1 MKEVQRR
8 AFVFSDGLQN
18 FNYSKGG
25 ILFMKKVKKI
35 WFSFFTI
42 LLSLSLIAACSNSAA
57 PTNSGEKKEKEEKKE
72 EKITLR
78 WAYQWGE
85 EQFQKDIG
93 QYIEKKFPNITIE
106 VQEAGTDHSET
117 LEQLVAAGKSP
128 DIVTMGL
135 MTHTPFME
143 ELGLAYDMD
152 ELIKKEGFDLERFDP
167 SIIQF
172 VRNQDPNQKGGLY
185 AIPTGRATFSLH
197 YNKDVFDILG
207 VDYPKDDMTWEEVTE
222 LAKEVTREMNGVQ
235 YRGLDL
241 DVPYDAYTQFSQN
254 SVDPATNE
262 VLITESE
269 AYRRYLEM
277 VGAVTS
283 IPGNYPA
290 EEPGKLLHNWGAAF
304 GEGNVAMA
312 PAKTHHG
319 WLAQDNIDIV
329 SFPVWKGYEGIDPE
343 PNGNGH
349 AITEPS
355 EHKEAALKVIEY
367 LFSDEIQM
375 EKSKNG
381 SASPLVNPDVHAV
394 FAENK
399 PEFQGKNLESLFI
412 HQFATGPEKSAK
424 YGDGVLWTAPIEY
437 VNSGKDINEFLRILQ
452 EKAEEEVRKQMESE

>member
-1 MKEVQRR
+1 
-8 AFVFSDGLQN
+8 
-18 FNYSKGG
+18 
-25 ILFMKKVKKI
+25 MKKMKKSL
-35 WFSFFTI
+35 FLFLT
-42 LLSLSLIAACSNSAA
+42 LLLTLSIIAACSNSSA
-57 PTNSGEKKEKEEKKE
+57 PTNTDDKKSSKEEEKEP

-85 EQFQKDIG
+85 EKFQDSIG
-93 QYIEKKFPNITIE
+93 KYIEKKFPHITIE
-106 VQEAGTDHSET
+106 VQEAGTDHAET

-135 MTHTPFME
+135 MTHTPFLE
-143 ELGLAYDMD
+143 EIGLAYNMD
-152 ELIKKEGFDLERFDP
+152 ELMEKEGFDLKRFDP

-172 VRNQDPNQKGGLY
+172 ARNQDPNQEGGLY
-185 AIPTGRATFSLH
+185 TIPTGRATFSLH

-207 VDYPKDDMTWEEVTE
+207 VDYPTDDMTWEEVTE
-222 LAKEVTREMNGVQ
+222 LAKELTREMNGVQ

-241 DVPYDAYTQFSQN
+241 DVPYDAYTQFSQS
-254 SVDPATNE
+254 SVDPETNA

-277 VGAVTS
+277 VKAVTS

-319 WLAQDNIDIV
+319 WLGTDNIDIV
-329 SFPVWKGYEGIDPE
+329 SFPVWKGLEGIAPS

-349 AITEPS
+349 AITAPS
-355 EHKEAALKVIEY
+355 EHKEAALEVIEY
-367 LFSDEIQM
+367 LFSDEVQM
-375 EKSKNG
+375 EMSKNG
-381 SASPLVNPDVHAV
+381 GASPLVNPDVHAV

-399 PEFQGKNLESLFI
+399 PEFHEKNLESLFI
-412 HQFATGPEKSAK
+412 HQYATGPEKSAK

-452 EKAEEEVRKQMESE
+452 EKAEENVRTAMESE